1 MKQQLV
7 DGFNVRFGRFR
18 RLKVERTRI
27 DTISAKGFDV
37 DVYKLGRIN
46 LMKLFWCQFTHSFC
60 KLDRFVNV
68 KNICLIIKV
77 ITEGSEPLSCGF
89 GSILEDVS
97 KVRPAVPANDLG
109 SDQLW
114 FLHD

>member
-1 MKQQLV
+1 MKQELV
-7 DGFNVRFGRFR
+7 DGFNVRFGRVR

-27 DTISAKGFDV
+27 DAISAKGFDV
-37 DVYKLGRIN
+37 DVHKFGRVN
-46 LMKLFWCQFTHSFC
+46 LIKLFWCKFTHSFC

-77 ITEGSEPLSCGF
+77 IIEGSEPLSGGF

-109 SDQLW
+109 SDQLRL
-114 FLHD
+114 LHD